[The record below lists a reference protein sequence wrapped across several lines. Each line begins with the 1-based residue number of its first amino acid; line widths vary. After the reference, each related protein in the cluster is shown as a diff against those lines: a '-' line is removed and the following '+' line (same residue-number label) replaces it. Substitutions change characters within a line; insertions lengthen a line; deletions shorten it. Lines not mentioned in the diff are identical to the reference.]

1 MAEQIKDFEGYLRR
15 MQNGMDD
22 KLWFV
27 NKIDSH
33 IIVDYGCADGTLL
46 QHMRELH
53 PGCTL
58 VGVDIN
64 PDMLAIAQVKVP
76 DATFITVDEFFNIN
90 TDYSNATLIM
100 SSVIH
105 EIYSYCE
112 NADDI
117 MYKILNMGFEHIA
130 IRDMFVKTD
139 TSHQTIPIFI
149 IDLLQKKTSKEM
161 LIDFGECWGLPVT
174 AKRLIHYLLKYRY
187 VDNWDREVRENY
199 LPVDIEP
206 FISMVSQYYN
216 IEYLDHY
223 TLPFLKEQIQKDI
236 GINLDMPTHAKILLS
251 KR

>member
-46 QHMRELH
+46 KHMRELR
-53 PGCTL
+53 PDCTL
-58 VGVDIN
+58 IGVDIN
-64 PDMLAIAQVKVP
+64 PDMLAVAQVNVP
-76 DATFITVDEFFNIN
+76 DAIFITADEFFNVN
-90 TDYSNATLIM
+90 KDYSNATLIM

-105 EIYSYCE
+105 EIYSYSE

-117 MYKILNMGFEHIA
+117 MNKILSMGFEHVA

-139 TSHQTIPIFI
+139 TNHQTVPIHI
-149 IDLLQKKTSKEM
+149 VDLLQKKTSKEM
-161 LIDFGECWGLPVT
+161 LIDFGEFWGLPVT
-174 AKRLIHYLLKYRY
+174 VKRLIHFLLKYRY
-187 VDNWDREVRENY
+187 TDNWEREVRENY
-199 LPVDIEP
+199 LPIDIEP
-206 FISMVSQYYN
+206 FMYMVSQYYS
-216 IEYLDHY
+216 IEYFDHY

-236 GINLDMPTHAKILLS
+236 GIILDIPTHAKILLS